1 MKQKQ
6 RSTISYFLESIILS
20 LVGLSAAF
28 YLGFH
33 SGGMPM
39 GLAFL
44 LTTTLLACL
53 ETSVSL
59 DNAVV
64 NATVLRVMTP
74 FWRIMFLTVGI
85 AIAVFGMRILFPIL
99 IVSVAGNMPF
109 AQSWVIA
116 TTRPDEYR
124 HIMESSHMGIM
135 GFGGTFLLIVAL
147 TYFLNK
153 EKETHWLPFIEKFF
167 VKAGSV
173 ENAAAS
179 MTIGLVMLTTL
190 FLPSAERYTFMI
202 SSLSGFAVH
211 AIIDVLKHI
220 VGGGDI
226 VTVAGKNGLVGFF
239 YLEVLDSSF
248 SFDGVVAAF
257 AITNKFW
264 LIAIGLGIGAL
275 FVRSMT
281 VYLVAKGT
289 LEQYKYLEPAAFWA
303 IGFLVL
309 VMFMSAAGHHLPG
322 GEVTTGLAS
331 MVILGAGVLTSII
344 QKRIE
349 DKLRACRQ
357 ETI

>member
-1 MKQKQ
+1 MAP

-20 LVGLSAAF
+20 LLGLAGAF
-28 YLGFH
+28 YLGYH
-33 SGGMPM
+33 SGGLPM
-39 GLAFL
+39 ALAFL
-44 LTTTLLACL
+44 LTTSLLACL

-99 IVSVAGNMPF
+99 IISVAGHMEF
-109 AQSWVIA
+109 SQAWIIA
-116 TTRPDEYR
+116 TTRPEEYR
-124 HIMESSHMGIM
+124 QIMEGSHLGIM
-135 GFGGTFLLIVAL
+135 GFGGTFLLVVAL

-153 EKETHWLPFIEKFF
+153 EKETHWLP
-167 VKAGSV
+167 VV
-173 ENAAAS
+173 ERMLSKVGGVDNAAAS
-179 MTIGLVMLTTL
+179 LTIGLVMVTTL
-190 FLPSAERYTFMI
+190 FIPSTDKYIFLI

-211 AIIDVLKHI
+211 ALIDVLKHV

-226 VTVAGKNGLVGFF
+226 VTVAGKNGLVGLL

-289 LEQYKYLEPAAFWA
+289 LEQYIYLEPAAFWA
-303 IGFLVL
+303 IAFLVL

-322 GEVTTGLAS
+322 GEITTGLAS

-344 QKRIE
+344 QRRIE
-349 DKLRACRQ
+349 EKLRACRQ
-357 ETI
+357 EKA

>member
-1 MKQKQ
+1 MAP

-20 LVGLSAAF
+20 LLGLVGAF
-28 YLGFH
+28 YLGYH
-33 SGGMPM
+33 SGGLPM
-39 GLAFL
+39 ALAFL
-44 LTTTLLACL
+44 LTTSLLACL

-99 IVSVAGNMPF
+99 IISVAGHMEF
-109 AQSWVIA
+109 SQAWIIA

-124 HIMESSHMGIM
+124 QIMEASHLGIM
-135 GFGGTFLLIVAL
+135 GFGGTFLLVVAL

-153 EKETHWLPFIEKFF
+153 EKETHWLP
-167 VKAGSV
+167 VV
-173 ENAAAS
+173 ERMLSKVGGVDNAAAS
-179 MTIGLVMLTTL
+179 LTIGLVMVTTL
-190 FLPSAERYTFMI
+190 FIPSTDKYIFLI

-211 AIIDVLKHI
+211 ALIDVLKHV

-226 VTVAGKNGLVGFF
+226 VTVAGKNGLVGLL

-289 LEQYKYLEPAAFWA
+289 LEQYIYLEPAAFWA

-322 GEVTTGLAS
+322 GEITTGLAS

-344 QKRIE
+344 QRRIE
-349 DKLRACRQ
+349 EKLRACRQ
-357 ETI
+357 EKA

>member
-1 MKQKQ
+1 MAQ

-20 LVGLSAAF
+20 LLGLAGAF
-28 YLGFH
+28 YLGYH
-33 SGGMPM
+33 SGGLPM
-39 GLAFL
+39 ALAFL
-44 LTTTLLACL
+44 LTTSLLACL

-64 NATVLRVMTP
+64 NATVLKVMTP

-99 IVSVAGNMPF
+99 IISVAGHMEF
-109 AQSWVIA
+109 TQAWIIA
-116 TTRPDEYR
+116 TTRPNEYR
-124 HIMESSHMGIM
+124 QIMEGSHLGIM
-135 GFGGTFLLIVAL
+135 GFGGSFLLMVAL

-153 EKETHWLPFIEKFF
+153 EKETHWLP
-167 VKAGSV
+167 VV
-173 ENAAAS
+173 ERMLSKVGGVDNAAAS
-179 MTIGLVMLTTL
+179 LTIGLVMVTTL
-190 FLPSAERYTFMI
+190 FIPSTDKYIFLI
-202 SSLSGFAVH
+202 SALSGFAVH
-211 AIIDVLKHI
+211 ALIDVLKHV

-226 VTVAGKNGLVGFF
+226 VTVAGKNGLVGLL

-281 VYLVAKGT
+281 VYLVSKGT
-289 LEQYKYLEPAAFWA
+289 LEQYIYLEPAAFWA

-322 GEVTTGLAS
+322 GEITTGLTS

-344 QKRIE
+344 QNRSK
-349 DKLRACRQ
+349 AA
-357 ETI
+357 

>member
-1 MKQKQ
+1 MTP

-20 LVGLSAAF
+20 LLGLAGAF
-28 YLGFH
+28 YLGYH
-33 SGGMPM
+33 NGGLPM
-39 GLAFL
+39 ALAFL
-44 LTTTLLACL
+44 LTTSLLACL

-99 IVSVAGNMPF
+99 IISVAGHMEF
-109 AQSWVIA
+109 SQAWIIA

-124 HIMESSHMGIM
+124 QIMEGSHLGIM
-135 GFGGTFLLIVAL
+135 GFGGTFLLVVAL

-153 EKETHWLPFIEKFF
+153 EKETHWLPVIERMLSK
-167 VKAGSV
+167 VGGV
-173 ENAAAS
+173 DNAAAS
-179 MTIGLVMLTTL
+179 LTIGLVMVTTL
-190 FLPSAERYTFMI
+190 FIPSTDKYTFLI

-211 AIIDVLKHI
+211 ALIDVLKHV

-226 VTVAGKNGLVGFF
+226 VTVAGKNGLVGLL

-289 LEQYKYLEPAAFWA
+289 LEQYIYLEPAAFWA
-303 IGFLVL
+303 IAFLVL

-322 GEVTTGLAS
+322 GEITTGLAS
-331 MVILGAGVLTSII
+331 MVIRGAGVLTSIM
-344 QKRIE
+344 QNRSKV
-349 DKLRACRQ
+349 A
-357 ETI
+357 

>member
-1 MKQKQ
+1 MRQIMTP

-20 LVGLSAAF
+20 LLGLAGAF
-28 YLGFH
+28 YLGYH
-33 SGGMPM
+33 NGGLPM
-39 GLAFL
+39 ALAFL
-44 LTTTLLACL
+44 LTTSLLACL

-99 IVSVAGNMPF
+99 IISVAGHMEF
-109 AQSWVIA
+109 SQAWIIA

-124 HIMESSHMGIM
+124 QIMEGSHLGIM
-135 GFGGTFLLIVAL
+135 GFGGTFLLVVAL

-153 EKETHWLPFIEKFF
+153 EKETHWLPVIERMLSK
-167 VKAGSV
+167 VGGV
-173 ENAAAS
+173 DNAAAS
-179 MTIGLVMLTTL
+179 LTIGLVMVTTL
-190 FLPSAERYTFMI
+190 FIPSTDKYTFLI

-211 AIIDVLKHI
+211 ALIDVLKHV

-226 VTVAGKNGLVGFF
+226 VTVAGKNGLVGLL

-289 LEQYKYLEPAAFWA
+289 LEQYIYLEPAAFWA
-303 IGFLVL
+303 IAFLVL

-322 GEVTTGLAS
+322 GEITTGLAS
-331 MVILGAGVLTSII
+331 MVIRGAGVLTSIM
-344 QKRIE
+344 QNRSKV
-349 DKLRACRQ
+349 A
-357 ETI
+357 

>member
-1 MKQKQ
+1 MAP

-20 LVGLSAAF
+20 LLGLAGAF
-28 YLGFH
+28 YLGYH
-33 SGGMPM
+33 SGGLPM
-39 GLAFL
+39 ALAFL
-44 LTTTLLACL
+44 LTTSLLACL

-99 IVSVAGNMPF
+99 IISVAGHMEF
-109 AQSWVIA
+109 SQAWIIA

-124 HIMESSHMGIM
+124 QIMEASHLGIM
-135 GFGGTFLLIVAL
+135 GFGGTFLLVVAL

-153 EKETHWLPFIEKFF
+153 EKETHWLP
-167 VKAGSV
+167 VV
-173 ENAAAS
+173 ERMLSKVGGVDNAAAS
-179 MTIGLVMLTTL
+179 LTIGLVMVTTL
-190 FLPSAERYTFMI
+190 FIPSTDKYIFLI

-211 AIIDVLKHI
+211 ALIDVLKHV

-226 VTVAGKNGLVGFF
+226 VTVAGKNGLVGLL

-289 LEQYKYLEPAAFWA
+289 LEQYIYLEPAAFWA

-322 GEVTTGLAS
+322 GEITTGLAS

-344 QKRIE
+344 QRRIE
-349 DKLRACRQ
+349 EKLRACRQ
-357 ETI
+357 DKA

>member
-1 MKQKQ
+1 MSQ

-20 LVGLSAAF
+20 VLGLAVAF
-28 YLGFH
+28 FLGFQ
-33 SGGMPM
+33 SGGMS
-39 GLAFL
+39 GALAFL

-99 IVSVAGNMPF
+99 IISVAGNMEF
-109 AQSWVIA
+109 SQAWLIA
-116 TTRPDEYR
+116 TTRPEEYR
-124 HIMESSHMGIM
+124 SIMESSHLGIM
-135 GFGGTFLLIVAL
+135 GFGGTFLLMVAL

-153 EKETHWLPFIEKFF
+153 EKETHWLPVVEKLL
-167 VKAGSV
+167 VRVGGV
-173 ENAAAS
+173 DNAAAS
-179 MTIGLVMLTTL
+179 MTIGLIMTTTMFIPSTDKYV
-190 FLPSAERYTFMI
+190 FLI
-202 SSLSGFAVH
+202 SCLSGFAVH
-211 AIIDVLKHI
+211 ALIDVLKHV

-226 VTVAGKNGLVGFF
+226 ATVAGRNGLVGFL

-281 VYLVAKGT
+281 VYLVEKGT

-331 MVILGAGVLTSII
+331 MVILGAGVLTSIV

-349 DKLRACRQ
+349 DRLRECRQ
-357 ETI
+357 DRD

>member
-1 MKQKQ
+1 MAP

-20 LVGLSAAF
+20 LLGLAGAF
-28 YLGFH
+28 YLGYH
-33 SGGMPM
+33 SGGLPM
-39 GLAFL
+39 ALAFL
-44 LTTTLLACL
+44 LTTSLLACL

-99 IVSVAGNMPF
+99 IISVAGHMEF
-109 AQSWVIA
+109 SQAWIIA
-116 TTRPDEYR
+116 TTRPEEYR
-124 HIMESSHMGIM
+124 QIMEGSHLGIM
-135 GFGGTFLLIVAL
+135 GFGGTFLLVVAL

-153 EKETHWLPFIEKFF
+153 EKETHWLPVIERMLSK
-167 VKAGSV
+167 VGGV
-173 ENAAAS
+173 DNAAAS
-179 MTIGLVMLTTL
+179 LTIGLVMVTTL
-190 FLPSAERYTFMI
+190 FIPSTDKYTFLI
-202 SSLSGFAVH
+202 SALSGFAVH
-211 AIIDVLKHI
+211 ALIDVLKHV

-226 VTVAGKNGLVGFF
+226 VTVAAKNGLVGLL

-289 LEQYKYLEPAAFWA
+289 LEQYIYLEPAAFWA
-303 IGFLVL
+303 IAFLVL

-322 GEVTTGLAS
+322 GEITTGLAS

-344 QKRIE
+344 QRRIE
-349 DKLRACRQ
+349 EKLRACRQ
-357 ETI
+357 EKA

>member
-1 MKQKQ
+1 MAP

-20 LVGLSAAF
+20 LLGLAGAF
-28 YLGFH
+28 YLGYH
-33 SGGMPM
+33 SGGLPM
-39 GLAFL
+39 ALAFL
-44 LTTTLLACL
+44 LTTSLLACL

-99 IVSVAGNMPF
+99 IISVAGHMEF
-109 AQSWVIA
+109 SQAWIIA
-116 TTRPDEYR
+116 TTRPEEYR
-124 HIMESSHMGIM
+124 QIMEASHLGIM
-135 GFGGTFLLIVAL
+135 GFGGTFLLVVAL

-153 EKETHWLPFIEKFF
+153 EKETHWLP
-167 VKAGSV
+167 VV
-173 ENAAAS
+173 ERMLSKVGGVDNAAAS
-179 MTIGLVMLTTL
+179 LTIGLVMVTTL
-190 FLPSAERYTFMI
+190 FIPSTDKYIFLI

-211 AIIDVLKHI
+211 ALIDVLKHV

-226 VTVAGKNGLVGFF
+226 VTVAGKNGLVGLL

-289 LEQYKYLEPAAFWA
+289 LEQYIYLEPAAFWA

-322 GEVTTGLAS
+322 GEITTGLAS

-344 QKRIE
+344 QRRIE
-349 DKLRACRQ
+349 EKLRACRQ
-357 ETI
+357 EKA

>member
-1 MKQKQ
+1 
-6 RSTISYFLESIILS
+6 
-20 LVGLSAAF
+20 
-28 YLGFH
+28 
-33 SGGMPM
+33 
-39 GLAFL
+39 
-44 LTTTLLACL
+44 
-53 ETSVSL
+53 
-59 DNAVV
+59 
-64 NATVLRVMTP
+64 
-74 FWRIMFLTVGI
+74 
-85 AIAVFGMRILFPIL
+85 
-99 IVSVAGNMPF
+99 
-109 AQSWVIA
+109 
-116 TTRPDEYR
+116 
-124 HIMESSHMGIM
+124 MEGSHLGIM
-135 GFGGTFLLIVAL
+135 GFGGTFLLMVAL

-153 EKETHWLPFIEKFF
+153 EKETHWLPVVEKLL
-167 VKAGSV
+167 VKVGGV
-173 ENAAAS
+173 DNAAAS
-179 MTIGLVMLTTL
+179 MAIGLVMATTM
-190 FLPSAERYTFMI
+190 FLPSTEKYVFLI

-211 AIIDVLKHI
+211 ALIDVLKHV

-226 VTVAGKNGLVGFF
+226 ATVAGRNGLVGFL

-289 LEQYKYLEPAAFWA
+289 LDQYKYLEPAAFWA

-331 MVILGAGVLTSII
+331 MVILGAGVLTSIF

-349 DKLRACRQ
+349 DRLRECQ
-357 ETI
+357 QKTN

>member
-1 MKQKQ
+1 MAP

-20 LVGLSAAF
+20 LLGLAGAF
-28 YLGFH
+28 YLGYH
-33 SGGMPM
+33 TGGLSMA
-39 GLAFL
+39 LAFL
-44 LTTTLLACL
+44 LTTSLLACL
-53 ETSVSL
+53 EISVSL

-99 IVSVAGNMPF
+99 IIAMAGHMEF
-109 AQSWVIA
+109 GQAWTIA
-116 TTRPDEYR
+116 TTRPEEYR
-124 HIMESSHMGIM
+124 QIMEASHLGIM

-153 EKETHWLPFIEKFF
+153 EKETHWLP
-167 VKAGSV
+167 VV
-173 ENAAAS
+173 ERMLSKVGGVDNAAAS
-179 MTIGLVMLTTL
+179 LTIGLVMATTL
-190 FLPSAERYTFMI
+190 FIPSTDKYTFLI

-211 AIIDVLKHI
+211 ALIDVLKHV

-226 VTVAGKNGLVGFF
+226 VTVAGKNGLIGLL

-289 LEQYKYLEPAAFWA
+289 LEQYIYLEPAAFWA

-331 MVILGAGVLTSII
+331 MFILGAGVLTSII
-344 QKRIE
+344 QNRNKI
-349 DKLRACRQ
+349 A
-357 ETI
+357 

>member
-1 MKQKQ
+1 MSN

-20 LVGLSAAF
+20 LLGLSAAF
-28 YLGFH
+28 YLGYH
-33 SGGMPM
+33 SGGMPTA
-39 GLAFL
+39 LAFL

-85 AIAVFGMRILFPIL
+85 AVAVFGMRILFPIL
-99 IVSVAGNMPF
+99 IVSVAGHVEF
-109 AQSWVIA
+109 AQAWTIA
-116 TTRPDEYR
+116 TTRPEEYR
-124 HIMESSHMGIM
+124 QIMEASHLGIM
-135 GFGGTFLLIVAL
+135 GFGGTFLLMVAL
-147 TYFLNK
+147 TYFLNH
-153 EKETHWLPFIEKFF
+153 EKETHWLPVVEKFLTK
-167 VKAGSV
+167 VGGV
-173 ENAAAS
+173 DNAAAS
-179 MTIGLVMLTTL
+179 LTIGLVMATSP
-190 FLPSAERYTFMI
+190 FIPSTGKYTFLI
-202 SSLSGFAVH
+202 SCLSGFAVH
-211 AIIDVLKHI
+211 ALIDVLKHV

-226 VTVAGKNGLVGFF
+226 TTVAAKSGLIGFL

-257 AITNKFW
+257 AITNNFW

-303 IGFLVL
+303 IAFLVL
-309 VMFMSAAGHHLPG
+309 VMFLSAAGHHLPG
-322 GEVTTGLAS
+322 GELTTGLAS
-331 MVILGAGVLTSII
+331 MVILGAGVLTSIV

-349 DKLRACRQ
+349 EKLRLCRQ
-357 ETI
+357 ENA

>member
-1 MKQKQ
+1 MTR

-20 LVGLSAAF
+20 LAGLTWAF
-28 YLGFH
+28 TLGYQ
-33 SGGMPM
+33 SGGMPTA
-39 GLAFL
+39 LAFL
-44 LTTTLLACL
+44 LTTSLLACL

-74 FWRIMFLTVGI
+74 FWRIMFLTAGV

-99 IVSVAGNMPF
+99 IISVAGHMEF
-109 AQSWVIA
+109 ARAWTVA
-116 TTRPDEYR
+116 TMHPEQYR
-124 HIMESSHMGIM
+124 QIMEGSHLGIM
-135 GFGGTFLLIVAL
+135 GFGGTFLLVVAL
-147 TYFLNK
+147 TYFLNR
-153 EKETHWLPFIEKFF
+153 EKETHWLP
-167 VKAGSV
+167 VV
-173 ENAAAS
+173 ERLLCKVGGVDNAAAS
-179 MTIGLVMLTTL
+179 LTIGLVMLTTL
-190 FLPSAERYTFMI
+190 FIPSTDKYIFLI
-202 SSLSGFAVH
+202 SCLSGFGVH
-211 AIIDVLKHI
+211 ALIDVLKHI

-226 VTVAGKNGLVGFF
+226 VAVAGRNGLVGFL

-281 VYLVAKGT
+281 VYLVERGT

-322 GEVTTGLAS
+322 GEVTTGLSS
-331 MVILGAGVLTSII
+331 MVILGAGVATSIV
-344 QKRIE
+344 QR
-349 DKLRACRQ
+349 RRGGS
-357 ETI
+357 